1 VHGALLRRVL
11 SPQAWRQALQH
22 AMSGGPVDEP
32 VAKRQCVEA
41 AAADAEPAAPPDTA
55 EAAQD
60 GLAGGTLIVRPL
72 PKHWDVDKLRSLLSS
87 AGVKVASIRK
97 KKSWPYA
104 FLTFGFLADRVHA
117 EAAVPKLRAEGRPL
131 STADASQREGGGAPA
146 KGAKAD
152 ATAEA
157 AARATR
163 DVRDAVSPLW
173 AVPYEQQLQRK
184 RATVAAALQQLSRST
199 KKASQGKPPQWA
211 FGGGLA
217 CPLRG
222 IVASP
227 VRDCYRNKC
236 EFSIGPC
243 GETGLLSIG
252 FNVGAFAEGYAAVA
266 SGERCPHVSPAARQ
280 VAAWTQA
287 HLRATS
293 ALPFWD
299 KRAGGGFWRL
309 LMVRE
314 GGMALRSGA
323 GWRNWL
329 VTDTAEPVPSD
340 AAAEPPPPPGGWE
353 GQPVP
358 RDGAEVLCVVQVSPA
373 GHAAE
378 TVRAECAA
386 LAAALRQAAAAAHPP
401 MPLGALLLQ
410 VHTGCSNAAPADAPL
425 MPLDAY
431 SEAPGGRSDGAL
443 HERLFDLRFR
453 ISPE

>member
-1 VHGALLRRVL
+1 
-11 SPQAWRQALQH
+11 
-22 AMSGGPVDEP
+22 MSGEPVDEP

-41 AAADAEPAAPPDTA
+41 AAADAEPAAPPDAA

-329 VTDTAEPVPSD
+329 VTDTAELAPD
-340 AAAEPPPPPGGWE
+340 AAAEPPLPPAGWE

-386 LAAALRQAAAAAHPP
+386 LAAALQQAAAAAHPP

-453 ISPE
+453 ISPEYVPPKWISRPFCAC